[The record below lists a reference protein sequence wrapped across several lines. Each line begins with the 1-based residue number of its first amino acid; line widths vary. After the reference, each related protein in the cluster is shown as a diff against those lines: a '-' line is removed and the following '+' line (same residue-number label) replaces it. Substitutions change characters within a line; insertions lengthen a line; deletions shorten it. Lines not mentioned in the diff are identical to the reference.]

1 MGGSNDPSNLIEL
14 TIEEHAEA
22 HRILFEKYGK
32 EEDKFAW
39 LGLSKQLSKVEILAE
54 IRKSSDYKQKHK
66 TAVNNPE
73 YKRKMSERFTGE
85 KHPMF
90 GKIHSQTA
98 KEKIKEARKQQTFTK
113 EQIEKRTK
121 KLFKSIQT
129 PDGIFASRKE
139 ASEYYNVDPSTINY
153 WLRTKSQEYYYL
165 RMEKNEK

>member
-66 TAVNNPE
+66 TAV
-73 YKRKMSERFTGE
+73 
-85 KHPMF
+85 
-90 GKIHSQTA
+90 
-98 KEKIKEARKQQTFTK
+98 
-113 EQIEKRTK
+113 
-121 KLFKSIQT
+121 
-129 PDGIFASRKE
+129 
-139 ASEYYNVDPSTINY
+139 
-153 WLRTKSQEYYYL
+153 
-165 RMEKNEK
+165 